1 MDTFMDKLAEKR
13 NTQNPSASSAL
24 KNIPKNS
31 EFHSIQQTNMKRQQI
46 QQSFLNEAFIMD
58 QINTLKELQENK
70 KEEIKSFVMDG
81 NGKQVELIT
90 QSMSELTQKEE
101 EISRRLEDFIHK
113 ESVKCYRNIQAVVLE
128 QTEILKENEKKNLK
142 LVKIGLGIVSLLTL
156 ANLASFFAY
165 ILGYFK

>member
-1 MDTFMDKLAEKR
+1 MDKLAEKR
-13 NTQNPSASSAL
+13 NTHNPSASNIL

-31 EFHSIQQTNMKRQQI
+31 ELRSMQQTNLKKQQT
-46 QQSFLNEAFIMD
+46 QQTFFNEDFFVD
-58 QINTLKELQENK
+58 QINILKELQENK

-128 QTEILKENEKKNLK
+128 QTEILKEQEKKNWK
-142 LVKIGLGIVSLLTL
+142 SVKIGLGILSLLTL
-156 ANLASFFAY
+156 ANLASLFAY
-165 ILGYFK
+165 ILGFFR